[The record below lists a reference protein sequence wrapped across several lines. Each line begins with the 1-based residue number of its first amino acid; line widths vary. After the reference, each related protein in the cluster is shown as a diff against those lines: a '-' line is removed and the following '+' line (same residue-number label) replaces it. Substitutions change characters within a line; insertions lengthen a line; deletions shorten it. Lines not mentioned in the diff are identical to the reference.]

1 MWNAKQ
7 RKDIQKW
14 LNPSVH
20 CANLHCLRHET
31 NLEVLSMIEDIRN
44 IKNPLLKKTN
54 SLHLIQGNFTGTK
67 QYSKIKM
74 TYFSKQ

>member
-1 MWNAKQ
+1 MKFKDLDKQTKQKLHEELNEYAEKIGGANAF
-7 RKDIQKW
+7 
-14 LNPSVH
+14 L
-20 CANLHCLRHET
+20 T
-31 NLEVLSMIEDIRN
+31 MIEDIRN